1 MIIFKKA
8 MQRELS
14 RTFGATLVVLV
25 TIVMTMML
33 IRTLGLASKGAINP
47 QEVFLIMSYSVLG
60 HTPTILA
67 LSLFVTVVS
76 TLARMIGDNEVVIWL
91 SSGKSILSFLN
102 PLFRFAAPIFVT
114 IALMVFM
121 IWPWANTQMKDLR
134 ERFEQRGDIE
144 RVIPG
149 EFQESANGRRVI
161 YVDKSASKDPSSLEV
176 HNIFMAYFDK
186 DKEIITSALNGHTKI
201 TNGDKFIVLSKGQ
214 QLAIDQIDQ
223 SIRLTEFDALGT
235 RVQSED
241 IANTISPPNTRL
253 SLTLLQDPKL
263 DNLGELSWRLG
274 IVLTSLNLM
283 LLGLASASFKPRQAK
298 GAPLLLAILM
308 FVSYYNF
315 INVGQNWIAGGK
327 TSFGSV
333 ILVLHGG
340 IFLLTAIWLLIRD
353 KRP

>member
-1 MIIFKKA
+1 MKLFNQTF
-8 MQRELS
+8 QRELS

-67 LSLFVTVVS
+67 LSLFITVVS

-102 PLFRFAAPIFVT
+102 PLFRFATPIFIT

-144 RVIPG
+144 RIIPG
-149 EFQESANGRRVI
+149 EFQESANGKRVI
-161 YVDKSASKDPSSLEV
+161 YVNKTVGKEPGELEV
-176 HNIFMAYFDK
+176 NNIFMAYFDK
-186 DKEIITSALNGHTKI
+186 DKEIITSAQNGHTAVI
-201 TNGDKFIVLSKGQ
+201 NGDKFIVLNKGQ
-214 QLAIDQIDQ
+214 QLAIDQKDQ
-223 SIRLTEFDALGT
+223 SIQMTEFEALGT
-235 RVQSED
+235 RAQSGD
-241 IANTISPPNTRL
+241 IENSASPPNTRP
-253 SLTLLQDPKL
+253 SLTLIQDPKL
-263 DNLGELSWRLG
+263 DNLGELSWRMG
-274 IVLTSLNLM
+274 IVIASINLM

-298 GAPLLLAILM
+298 GAPLLLAILI

-315 INVGQNWIAGGK
+315 INVGQNWIIGGQI
-327 TSFGSV
+327 SFAMALF
-333 ILVLHGG
+333 ILHGG
-340 IFLLTAIWLLIRD
+340 ILSFTALWLFVRHR
-353 KRP
+353 RP